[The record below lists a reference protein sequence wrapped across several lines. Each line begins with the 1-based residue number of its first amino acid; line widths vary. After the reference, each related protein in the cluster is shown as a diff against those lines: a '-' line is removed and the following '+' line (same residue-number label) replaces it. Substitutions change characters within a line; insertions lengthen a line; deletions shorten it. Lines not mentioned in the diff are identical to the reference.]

1 MASTEQNINDLHV
14 GEDRTLEFSLAG
26 PIDATT
32 ATEIEYGVKAGSSAL
47 FTTKALTSGVT
58 ATDADTITVVIDAA
72 DTTGEEPGVYQHE
85 LRLTN
90 ASSKQS
96 TVMTGTLTLLKSAI

>member
-1 MASTEQNINDLHV
+1 MPSTEQNIEMRL
-14 GEDRTLEFSLAG
+14 GEDRIIEFSFSG

-32 ATEIEYGVKAGSSAL
+32 ALQIEYGVKAGTSAL
-47 FTTKALTSGVT
+47 FTTKTLTTGVA
-58 ATDADTITVVIDAA
+58 ATDADTITVTLDSS
-72 DTTGEEPGVYQHE
+72 DTAGEEPGVYQHE

-96 TVMTGTLTLLKSAI
+96 TVATGTLTLEDSSI